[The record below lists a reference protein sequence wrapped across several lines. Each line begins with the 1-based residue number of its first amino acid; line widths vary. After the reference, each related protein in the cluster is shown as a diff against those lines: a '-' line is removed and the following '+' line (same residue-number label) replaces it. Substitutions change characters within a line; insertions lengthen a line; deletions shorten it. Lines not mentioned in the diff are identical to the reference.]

1 MGFYQIVSSL
11 KTAVDMRKKA
21 VSNISQKHDGT
32 IIQPNARIYQEL
44 GVRAC
49 LLHAYC
55 SNSFSFDTARCCL
68 LFYDWYVQKISKDK
82 EK

>member
-49 LLHAYC
+49 LKNHSRHMHSPLCGGYYP
-55 SNSFSFDTARCCL
+55 NLVNVARYIMP
-68 LFYDWYVQKISKDK
+68 FGYTS
-82 EK
+82 

>member
-1 MGFYQIVSSL
+1 MEFYQIVSSL

-44 GVRAC
+44 GVRTG
-49 LLHAYC
+49 LLQAYC
-55 SNSFSFDTARCCL
+55 SN
-68 LFYDWYVQKISKDK
+68 
-82 EK
+82 